1 MRLLAILAFLMA
13 FCWLRTS
20 DTRLYE
26 GNGDTFTY
34 MYAAQTFAEGRGFLS
49 NDFQGDAF
57 AQSIVGA
64 PDSPLVTFP
73 PFYPFLLALFGG
85 GLQAARALNA
95 IGLFAALALG
105 WGLMRI
111 YGVPLAIRVGTCAA
125 YLVFVNDWS
134 HLYTS
139 AMSETVFIPV
149 FLAWMIVLGCI
160 QGPRSILLLS
170 ILASIMALT
179 RYIGLPFIVIGAAW
193 AAYQR
198 GWKAGALSLVM
209 PILTVGTWLMRNYS
223 LTGKFM
229 GHTLP
234 GVYSWLSVYLLAT
247 VIAYWAALVIV
258 CSSLAACLWACWHW
272 WSARIQDSSSSADL
286 SS

>member
-1 MRLLAILAFLMA
+1 MRLLAILAILMA
-13 FCWLRTS
+13 VCWLYTAE
-20 DTRLYE
+20 TRLYE

-49 NDFQGDAF
+49 NDFHGDAF
-57 AQSIVGA
+57 AQSIVGP
-64 PDSPLVTFP
+64 PDSPLATFP
-73 PFYPFLLALFGG
+73 PFYPFLLALMGG
-85 GLQAARALNA
+85 GLQAARMLNA
-95 IGLFAALALG
+95 MGLFASLALG

-170 ILASIMALT
+170 TLAAVMALT

-193 AAYQR
+193 AAYQQ
-198 GWKAGALSLVM
+198 GWKAGALSLVI
-209 PILTVGTWLMRNYS
+209 PILTVGTWLMRNYF

-229 GHTLP
+229 GHTLL

-272 WSARIQDSSSSADL
+272 WSARIQDSSSSAD
-286 SS
+286 SSP